1 MMAIWLGLLF
11 VEPDVLKSQSLDSR
25 LHAIVVTAIVVA
37 IFDMWFSRRMGLT
50 IDERGITLRYA
61 FHRKR
66 VPWATVQ
73 GFEWR
78 RWTSP
83 RSEWVWVT
91 LSGGKAVRI
100 PTIQRTPKGER
111 RSFVYGFLSE
121 NMRVKGGAD
130 VDAMATLQ
138 SARAAM
144 QNELGERRSSVAAP
158 SATFTVPPT

>member
-37 IFDMWFSRRMGLT
+37 IFDVWFSRRMGLT
-50 IDERGITLRYA
+50 IDEQGITLRYA

-66 VPWATVQ
+66 VPWAKVQ

-83 RSEWVWVT
+83 RSEWVWIT

-111 RSFVYGFLSE
+111 RSFAYGFLSE
-121 NMRVKGGAD
+121 NVRVKGGAD

-138 SARAAM
+138 SARATM
-144 QNELGERRSSVAAP
+144 QNELGKRRSSVAAP